1 MTFHEKIMNKC
12 LNLAKKGLD
21 KTFPNP
27 MVGCIIV
34 CEKNK
39 IIGKG
44 YHEFF
49 GSEHAEVNAINSV
62 KDKKLLKK
70 ATLYVNLEPCFH
82 FGKTPPCVD
91 LILRNG
97 IKKVIIGTK
106 DPNKKVNGKSIK
118 KLQKKCEVIVGVLE
132 EKCKKINNKFFV
144 NQIYERPYI
153 ILKWSQ
159 TKDFF
164 INNENYKNGIQKI
177 SCPESQILTHK
188 WRSEIDAIMIGKN
201 TALFDN
207 PKLTVRKINGKNPI
221 RIVIDKNNSLPKTLN
236 IFNKDSQTLILTYKK
251 LETNNPNLTFLKIKE
266 GELLDSMKKIKNKG
280 INSILIEGG
289 RILLNSFLKENLWD
303 EARVF
308 ISKKENKKGIKSPNF
323 LIPKNNKKI
332 KIGIDDLYTIKNKN
346 IIF

>member
-12 LNLAKKGLD
+12 LNLAKKGLN

-27 MVGCIIV
+27 MVGCIIL
-34 CEKNK
+34 CEKKK

-44 YHEFF
+44 YHKFF
-49 GSEHAEVNAINSV
+49 GSDHAEVNAINSV
-62 KDKKLLKK
+62 KEKKLLKK

-91 LILRNG
+91 LILKNG

-106 DPNKKVNGKSIK
+106 DPNKKVNGKSIE
-118 KLQKKCEVIVGVLE
+118 KLEKQCEVIVGVLE
-132 EKCKKINNKFFV
+132 ENCRKINNKFFI

-207 PKLTVRKINGKNPI
+207 PKLTVRKTKGKNPI

-236 IFNKDSQTLILTYKK
+236 VFNKDSKTLILTYKK
-251 LETNNPNLTFLKIKE
+251 LETDNSNLTFLKIE
-266 GELLDSMKKIKNKG
+266 EDDLLHSMKKIQNKG

-303 EARVF
+303 EVRVF
-308 ISKKENKKGIKSPNF
+308 ISKKENKKGIKSPDF
-323 LIPKNNKKI
+323 LIPKDNKKI